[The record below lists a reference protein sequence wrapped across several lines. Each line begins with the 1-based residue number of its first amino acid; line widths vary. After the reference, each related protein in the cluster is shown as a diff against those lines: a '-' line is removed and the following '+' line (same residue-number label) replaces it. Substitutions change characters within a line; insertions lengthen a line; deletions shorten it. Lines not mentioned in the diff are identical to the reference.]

1 MSAPFICIYILAVTV
16 HCCSSVI
23 LIILRIHK
31 KIHLNTHVK
40 CLKKKKTICHKCQQV
55 YSCHLSGIATL
66 VIWLSPAEGDWV
78 LWPFWSDS
86 VGERLDEEMSVG
98 KLRLEGWVL
107 WALWYTSSCFF
118 LFVHVS
124 VLSLHLKKWLGSMQM
139 TWWFSF
145 LQLFTWNTVCV
156 GWIILDVP
164 FVIAEFTAFCLP
176 RSVRECSRL
185 TQLSIWAQWSVW
197 MHEHVH
203 SVCFPLGSL
212 YWCCALHWFLL

>member
-1 MSAPFICIYILAVTV
+1 MF
-16 HCCSSVI
+16 
-23 LIILRIHK
+23 
-31 KIHLNTHVK
+31 
-40 CLKKKKTICHKCQQV
+40 KKKNPKKTPNN
-55 YSCHLSGIATL
+55 LSQMSTSLFLSFEWHSYTGNLTVTSWRGL
-66 VIWLSPAEGDWV
+66 SVPCDLFGVIQLGRDWMRKWVWESWGSPVVD
-78 LWPFWSDS
+78 
-86 VGERLDEEMSVG
+86 
-98 KLRLEGWVL
+98 EGWVL

-118 LFVHVS
+118 LFAHVS

-176 RSVRECSRL
+176 RSVRECSGL

-197 MHEHVH
+197 MREHVH
-203 SVCFPLGSL
+203 SMCFPLGSL